1 MIQDDATNL
10 VPWLTRTK
18 TPDAVRN
25 LPKPTAE
32 PEVSDARSA
41 EYNIWALE
49 QAELA
54 RQRELEAQIDP
65 SLTPDEIKAL
75 YEAELVKEN
84 AHALE
89 ERQANNGRQFRSE
102 CPAFIPTPANADR
115 MAKYMEARGFDGSSP
130 DHFWQAF
137 SELKAAGKMK
147 TNPAPMPTPRQ
158 SYTEADLYSMDIN
171 ELRELAEHDENF
183 TKTRLVGTRR
193 AR

>member
-10 VPWLTRTK
+10 VPWQTRTK

-25 LPKPTAE
+25 IPKPTAE

-54 RQRELEAQIDP
+54 RQREIEARVDP
-65 SLTPDEIKAL
+65 TLSPDEIKAL
-75 YEAELVKEN
+75 YEAELAKEN
-84 AHALE
+84 ARTLE
-89 ERQANNGRQFRSE
+89 ERQVNNGRQFRSE
-102 CPAFIPTPANADR
+102 CTEFIPTPANADR
-115 MAKYMEARGFDGSSP
+115 MAKYMEARGFDGASP

-137 SELKAAGKMK
+137 SELKAAGKLK
-147 TNPAPMPTPRQ
+147 TNPAPLPAPRREL
-158 SYTEADLYSMDIN
+158 TAAELYSMPIDQ
-171 ELRELAEHDENF
+171 LRELAEKDENF
-183 TKTRLVGTRR
+183 TQTRLVGPRR